1 MEIYLLRHGQTL
13 QAGTYTGSTDVEL
26 SAEGRQQIAT
36 LSTYFQSIKF
46 DHCLCS
52 PLIRCRQTLTLL
64 GVDIEYRFDDD
75 LKEIDFG
82 TWEGLS
88 FAEVQKKFPNQLN
101 DWIREDEDFSFP
113 GGERIRAFN
122 SRVVNC
128 LDNLLTNDFN
138 RVLIVAHGGVIR
150 IAICHL
156 LGIETARAFSFNV
169 MEGRASMVH
178 VSDGFGRLEMLN
190 CEGR

>member
-1 MEIYLLRHGQTL
+1 VEIYLLRHGHTL
-13 QAGTYTGSTDVEL
+13 QAGTYTGSTDVKL
-26 SAEGRQQIAT
+26 SAEGKQQITT
-36 LSTYFQSIKF
+36 LSPYFQSIKF
-46 DHCLCS
+46 DHCFCS

-64 GVDIEYRFDDD
+64 GVDTECRFDDN

-82 TWEGLS
+82 VWEGLS
-88 FAEVQKKFPNQLN
+88 FVQVQKNFPNQLN
-101 DWIREDEDFSFP
+101 DWVRADEDFSFP

-128 LDNLLTNDFN
+128 FDNLLTNNFN

-156 LGIETARAFSFNV
+156 LGIVTARAFAFNP
-169 MEGRASMVH
+169 MEGRVSMVH
-178 VSDGFGRLEMLN
+178 LVDGFGRLEMLN
-190 CEGR
+190 CRG

>member
-1 MEIYLLRHGQTL
+1 MDIYLLRHGHTL

-36 LSTYFQSIKF
+36 LSPYFQAIKF
-46 DHCLCS
+46 DHCFCS

-64 GVDIEYRFDDD
+64 GVDIECSFDDN

-82 TWEGLS
+82 AWEGLS
-88 FAEVQKKFPNQLN
+88 FVQVQKKFPNQLN
-101 DWIREDEDFSFP
+101 DWGREGEDFSFP

-122 SRVVNC
+122 SRVVNWV
-128 LDNLLTNDFN
+128 DNVLTNNFN

-156 LGIETARAFSFNV
+156 LGIETARAFAFNPK
-169 MEGRASMVH
+169 EGRISMVH
-178 VSDGFGRLEMLN
+178 LVNGFGRLDMLN
-190 CEGR
+190 CKG